1 MFCTARKFT
10 LEEYKK
16 FDPSAEQVPNGILII
31 QDMNNND
38 IVITSD
44 QVRTFAFT
52 DLYMYSNNKIL
63 FYERLIPAMIIE
75 KTITDGKS
83 VAVIV
88 YKSNEGTLYVFKI
101 SDVDIWIAG

>member
-16 FDPSAEQVPNGILII
+16 FYPSAEQVPNDVLII

-44 QVRTFAFT
+44 QVRTFAAT
-52 DLYMYSNNKIL
+52 ALYMYDNNKL
-63 FYERLIPAMIIE
+63 FYQRLIHNMIVE
-75 KTITDGKS
+75 KTIIGGKS
-83 VAVIV
+83 FAQIA
-88 YKSNEGTLYVFKI
+88 YKSEEGTLYVFKI
-101 SDVDIWIAG
+101 SDVDSWIRE